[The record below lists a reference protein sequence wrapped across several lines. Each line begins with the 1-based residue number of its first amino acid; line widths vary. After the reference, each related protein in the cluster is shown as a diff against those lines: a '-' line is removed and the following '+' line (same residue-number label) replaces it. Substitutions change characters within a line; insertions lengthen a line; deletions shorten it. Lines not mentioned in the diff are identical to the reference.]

1 MRPLTLQALAWTT
14 VAAAVGS
21 ALWLAAAESNYDA
34 PGAASSAGRFAAGT
48 PRATGGRVLQV
59 SLPVSPRNRG
69 AVRAELPAQPE
80 PR

>member
-21 ALWLAAAESNYDA
+21 ALWLAAAESNHDA
-34 PGAASSAGRFAAGT
+34 PSSAGRFAAGT